1 MRLRSGATASGRPYI
16 LRRSPGQKQSA
27 QTRLSLGACDQKGV
41 TNGARTHNLLGHNQ
55 VLCHLSYGH
64 HTAFVQPVLLTT
76 AIDQGA
82 SSGTWIRTTIRGSK
96 VPCPAIRRSPNA
108 APDAVRGR
116 KRWCRGPDLNWGHR
130 NFQSRALP
138 TELPRRKSAQR
149 SIHSL
154 WRMPPQQWV
163 PYAIGQPLYTGRAG
177 DENRTH
183 DLLLGKETFY
193 R

>member
-1 MRLRSGATASGRPYI
+1 MFLCVARAGIEPARRGFKVLR
-16 LRRSPGQKQSA
+16 
-27 QTRLSLGACDQKGV
+27 
-41 TNGARTHNLLGHNQ
+41 
-55 VLCHLSYGH
+55 
-64 HTAFVQPVLLTT
+64 
-76 AIDQGA
+76 
-82 SSGTWIRTTIRGSK
+82 
-96 VPCPAIRRSPNA
+96 PAIRRSPNA

-149 SIHSL
+149 SIYSL

-193 R
+193 RWTTPALWNHRSRSDYTATAHILQSGPGRIRTDDLLRAKEAPSR

>member
-1 MRLRSGATASGRPYI
+1 MPTCDRITTESAVKAANAQLVVVIIPLKELVCCYALRERLANPTAHNKAGF
-16 LRRSPGQKQSA
+16 GKQKKD
-27 QTRLSLGACDQKGV
+27 LSF
-41 TNGARTHNLLGHNQ
+41 R
-55 VLCHLSYGH
+55 
-64 HTAFVQPVLLTT
+64 PVLLSHFLLWTVQ
-76 AIDQGA
+76 I
-82 SSGTWIRTTIRGSK
+82 SSGTWIRTTTRGFK
-96 VPCPAIRRSPNA
+96 VLRPAIRRSPNA

-163 PYAIGQPLYTGRAG
+163 PYAIGQPLYAGRAG